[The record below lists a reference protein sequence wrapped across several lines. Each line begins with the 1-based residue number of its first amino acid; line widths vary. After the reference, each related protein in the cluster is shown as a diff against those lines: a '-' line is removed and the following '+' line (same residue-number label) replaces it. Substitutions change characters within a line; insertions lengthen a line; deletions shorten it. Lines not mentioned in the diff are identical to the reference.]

1 MEEADEQVRLV
12 SLAEVKNILAKINK
26 EREELTYEQRIALE
40 HAQKF
45 AKISVKKTQDMINE
59 LQKIENIEAHH
70 AYVIADMLPLTEDDV
85 KAIFAKERYTLK
97 ENEIKKILEIVRKY
111 YIE

>member
-1 MEEADEQVRLV
+1 MEDTDEQVRLV
-12 SLAEVKNILAKINK
+12 SIAEVKNMLSKISK
-26 EREELTYEQRIALE
+26 ERKELTYEQRIALE

-45 AKISVKKTQDMINE
+45 AKVPMKKTQEMIKE
-59 LQKIENIEAHH
+59 LQKIENIESNHAHI
-70 AYVIADMLPLTEDDV
+70 IADMLPLTEDDV

-111 YIE
+111 YTE